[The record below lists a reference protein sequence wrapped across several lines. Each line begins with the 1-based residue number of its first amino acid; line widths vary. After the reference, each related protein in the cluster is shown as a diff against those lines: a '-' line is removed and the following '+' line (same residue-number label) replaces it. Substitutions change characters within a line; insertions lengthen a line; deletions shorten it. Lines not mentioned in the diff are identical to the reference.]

1 MGKRN
6 RARTRA
12 IRAEMTTTGANY
24 TRAATA
30 VAGAPPAPAPR
41 AGGTG
46 TDAVKAHVQRLLEA
60 WQRTDDA
67 RYDRAEELKRS
78 GRRIITGGQT
88 SQNSWEI
95 RDWRTDEV
103 IAEGDDGITGYDA
116 AADRLDPEG
125 TWFHEDRLDADE
137 PLPDVVTA
145 GVPPSLGQ
153 ALDDWINSLNTPDEE
168 IAEFL
173 GWPVEK
179 VREYR

>member
-30 VAGAPPAPAPR
+30 VAGAPAPR
-41 AGGTG
+41 AGGTR
-46 TDAVKAHVQRLLEA
+46 TDAVKEHVQRLLEA

-67 RYDRAEELKRS
+67 RYDRAEELERS

-88 SQNSWEI
+88 SQTGWDI
-95 RDWRTDEV
+95 RDWRTGEL

-116 AADRLDPEG
+116 AAHRLDPDG
-125 TWFHEDRLDADE
+125 TWFHEDHLDNDE
-137 PLPDVVTA
+137 PLPDVVTS